1 MASRAPDMLQSA
13 GLARRQADA
22 RRHGFVLRS
31 RGASGCC
38 LHLLLSAGSHSSA
51 SPSLQCRIR
60 GAQQPTQQHPT
71 LTSAGLRAPLEH
83 HPLQTVAEDRD
94 CRDLKMISHTAAT
107 TPGSWAARRLHRC
120 ALTPS
125 RQLLTACSHQ
135 HCPPACRELMQQDT
149 EIICQKHKAGQEG
162 ETKQTRKQVPI
173 SPTKTGPLQAP
184 IPGCCLQV
192 LPPVISACL
201 SKDQEPY

>member
-1 MASRAPDMLQSA
+1 MPEGMASCSAAEVPVAAAFTFCSALDPTAVQAPA
-13 GLARRQADA
+13 
-22 RRHGFVLRS
+22 
-31 RGASGCC
+31 C
-38 LHLLLSAGSHSSA
+38 SAGSEVHSSPLSSTQR
-51 SPSLQCRIR
+51 SPQ
-60 GAQQPTQQHPT
+60 
-71 LTSAGLRAPLEH
+71 RAPLEH

-107 TPGSWAARRLHRC
+107 TPGSWAVRRLRHC

-149 EIICQKHKAGQEG
+149 EIICQKHKAGQERK
-162 ETKQTRKQVPI
+162 TKQTRKQVPI